1 MGLAHVIFALEI
13 FGVLVFAVSGA
24 LTAARK
30 EMDILGFILI
40 AAVTGLGGG
49 TLRDIVLDS
58 GPVLWVR
65 EPVYVLSCCGAAVVT
80 YFAAPF
86 VASRL
91 KVLIWADAI
100 GLSVFAVLG
109 TQAAEAA
116 GATPVIAAM
125 MGVVTATF
133 GGILR
138 DVVCNEYPLV
148 LEPEIYATA
157 ALAGAATYLG
167 IAALGQPTV
176 ATIAGFAV
184 AFVIRGCAIAF
195 RIRLP
200 RYRPRPGA
208 ARGDDDRGDVDGV

>member
-1 MGLAHVIFALEI
+1 MSLADVIFALEI
-13 FGVLVFAVSGA
+13 FGVVVFAVSGA

-49 TLRDIVLDS
+49 TLRDMVLDS

-65 EPVYVLSCCGAAVVT
+65 EPIYVLLCCGSAIVT
-80 YFAAPF
+80 FFAAPF
-86 VASRL
+86 LASRL
-91 KVLIWADAI
+91 KTLIWADAI

-157 ALAGAATYLG
+157 ALAGSATYLG
-167 IAALGQPTV
+167 IAALGHPTV
-176 ATIAGFAV
+176 ATIAGFTI
-184 AFVIRGCAIAF
+184 AFVIRGSAIVF

-208 ARGDDDRGDVDGV
+208 ARGDDDRKEDDRG